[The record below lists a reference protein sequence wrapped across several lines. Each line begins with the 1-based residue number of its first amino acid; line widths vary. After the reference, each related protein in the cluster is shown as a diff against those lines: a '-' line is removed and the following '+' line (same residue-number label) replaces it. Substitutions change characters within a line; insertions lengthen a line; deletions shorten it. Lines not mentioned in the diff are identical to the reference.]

1 MESDQNSDIIPFTF
15 QLTELANCM
24 ERVCFCFCD
33 SSCASLVGKIN
44 LFLERE
50 RAFCEILTHLLW
62 YTYVRVY
69 K

>member
-1 MESDQNSDIIPFTF
+1 MESDQNSDIISFTF

-24 ERVCFCFCD
+24 ERVCFCV
-33 SSCASLVGKIN
+33 SSCASLVVKIN
-44 LFLERE
+44 QFLERE
-50 RAFCEILTHLLW
+50 RAFCVILTHLLW